1 MQLTEGKT
9 LEINELPEDK
19 ANKANRL
26 MKLTEGQTLETNHLP
41 EARLPEKWLTK
52 LMQLIEK

>member
-1 MQLTEGKT
+1 M
-9 LEINELPEDK
+9 EINELPEDK

-41 EARLPEKWLTK
+41 EARLPEKGLTK